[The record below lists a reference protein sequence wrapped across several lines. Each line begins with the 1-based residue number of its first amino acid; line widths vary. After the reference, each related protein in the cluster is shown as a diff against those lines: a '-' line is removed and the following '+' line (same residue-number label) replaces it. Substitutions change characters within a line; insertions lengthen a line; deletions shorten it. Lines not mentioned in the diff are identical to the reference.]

1 MRKRLIIAAVA
12 LIAAV
17 LVFGGATF
25 ALGGG
30 PGGIWD
36 DNHFAKPGS
45 LDDGKDLLPQTKIS
59 LGQAVAA
66 AQGAANGSL
75 GQVDLEHFH
84 GGIAYMVDIGD
95 EEVRVDAVDGKVV
108 AISARD

>member
-1 MRKRLIIAAVA
+1 MRKRLIIAAVS
-12 LIAAV
+12 LFAAV

-45 LDDGKDLLPQTKIS
+45 LDDGKGLLPQTRIS

-66 AQGAANGSL
+66 AQRAASGSL
-75 GQVDLEHFH
+75 GQVDLERFR
-84 GGIAYMVDIGD
+84 GGIVYMVDIGN
-95 EEVRVDAVDGKVV
+95 EEVRVDAADGKVV